1 MLSLWFGAY
10 DQGLAYAGLA
20 LGTLLTLRI
29 LNFADLTVDG
39 SFALGG
45 GAAAVLISQGV
56 PIPLALLAA
65 VALAAKKVEAFVK
78 IGAYATIQAFS
89 SICKVGLA
97 NNIPVYSVDPPDID
111 LAGCLGVIGWT
122 YVDDGEAAGRLAV
135 RIPKGESPA
144 TMPFEPLSKT
154 TLLLNGATA
163 KAIGVS
169 LPQALLQQADTLVK
183 P

>member
-45 GAAAVLISQGV
+45 GAAA
-56 PIPLALLAA
+56 
-65 VALAAKKVEAFVK
+65 
-78 IGAYATIQAFS
+78 
-89 SICKVGLA
+89 
-97 NNIPVYSVDPPDID
+97 
-111 LAGCLGVIGWT
+111 
-122 YVDDGEAAGRLAV
+122 GRLAV
-135 RIPKGESPA
+135 RILKGESPA